1 LRSARHNKRDGQIYE
16 DAPQHTLII
25 MGATFMRIAIDIRKI
40 NEFGVGTYIW
50 NLVRN
55 LAAIDPQ
62 NEYLLIGSH
71 RNFHELGPLPL
82 NFRQLYQPEE
92 ETLWRHQITI
102 PFELRRQNVDIVHVP
117 HHEAPFFNPSK
128 LVVTMH
134 DCVHLLFPHE
144 DSSKFQNY
152 RSYLQTKRVV
162 ESAKHVLAVSKSTK
176 EDLINIFELPE
187 SKISVVHNALDERFA
202 FANNPEERKHVLE
215 RYQLKDPFVL
225 YSGKIRPHKNLHRL
239 IEAFAVLKSE
249 LIDDDKYKNLKL
261 LIIGDELSK
270 HQYLRLTVIRSGA
283 QQDVRFFGFVP
294 YPILRVFYQSAALF
308 AFPSLYEGFGLP
320 PLEAMAN
327 RTPVIASNTSSLP
340 EVLDDAAV
348 LVNPENVF
356 DIARGMKLILYDEVL
371 RQKLIQKGIEQ
382 VSKFSWKL
390 AAQKVLQIYG
400 LVIASRRRVVAA
412 V

>member
-1 LRSARHNKRDGQIYE
+1 MLV
-16 DAPQHTLII
+16 
-25 MGATFMRIAIDIRKI
+25 AIDIRKI

-55 LAAIDPQ
+55 LASIDTS

-71 RNFHELGPLPL
+71 RNFHELGPLPQ
-82 NFRQLYQPEE
+82 NFKQLYAPDEQKVWRNHV
-92 ETLWRHQITI
+92 TL
-102 PFELRRQNVDIVHVP
+102 PLALRRHNVDLLHVP

-128 LVVTMH
+128 LVVTVH
-134 DCVHLLFPHE
+134 DCVHVLFPPE

-152 RSYLQTKRVV
+152 RNYLRTKRVI
-162 ESAKHVLAVSKSTK
+162 EAARHVLAVSKSTK
-176 EDLINIFELPE
+176 EDLMNIFGLPE

-202 FANNPEERKHVLE
+202 FNHAPEERKQVLE

-249 LIDDDKYKNLKL
+249 LVEDDQYKNLKL
-261 LIIGDELSK
+261 IIIGDELSK
-270 HQYLRLTVIRSGA
+270 HQYLRLTVIRSGV
-283 QQDVRFFGFVP
+283 QPDVRFFGFVP

-340 EVLDDAAV
+340 EVLEDAAV

-356 DIARGMKLILYDEVL
+356 DIARGMKSILADEVL
-371 RQKLIQKGIEQ
+371 RQKLVQKGVQQ
-382 VSKFSWKL
+382 VAKFSWKIAAEKVMETYHYVGTGERL
-390 AAQKVLQIYG
+390 AAAKVTP
-400 LVIASRRRVVAA
+400 A
-412 V
+412 

>member
-1 LRSARHNKRDGQIYE
+1 
-16 DAPQHTLII
+16 
-25 MGATFMRIAIDIRKI
+25 MRIAIDIRKI

-55 LAAIDPQ
+55 LAAIEVQ

-71 RNFHELGPLPL
+71 RNFHELGPLPP
-82 NFRQLYQPEE
+82 NFKQLYQPEE
-92 ETLWRHQITI
+92 ETLWRHHVTV
-102 PFELRRQNVDIVHVP
+102 PFAVRRHAVDVVHVP
-117 HHEAPFFNPSK
+117 HHDAPFFNPSK
-128 LVVTMH
+128 LVVTIH
-134 DCVHLLFPHE
+134 DCVHVLFPHE
-144 DSSKFQNY
+144 ASSKFQNY

-176 EDLINIFELPE
+176 QDLINIFELPE

-202 FANNPEERKHVLE
+202 FTHTPEERKHVLE

-225 YSGKIRPHKNLHRL
+225 YAGKIRPHKNLHRL

-249 LIDDDKYKNLKL
+249 LIDDEKYKNLKL
-261 LIIGDELSK
+261 IIIGDELSK

-340 EVLDDAAV
+340 EVLEDAAV

-356 DIARGMKLILYDEVL
+356 DIARGMKLILSDEVL
-371 RQKLIQKGIEQ
+371 RQRLVQKGIDQ
-382 VSKFSWKL
+382 VGKFSWRV
-390 AAQKVLQIYG
+390 AAEKVLETYG
-400 LVIASRRRVVAA
+400 LVAAGRRHVAA
-412 V
+412 AL